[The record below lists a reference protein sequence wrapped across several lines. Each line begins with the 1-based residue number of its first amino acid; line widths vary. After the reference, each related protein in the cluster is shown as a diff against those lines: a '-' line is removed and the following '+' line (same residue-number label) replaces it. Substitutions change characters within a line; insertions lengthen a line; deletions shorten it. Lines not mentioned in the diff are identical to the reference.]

1 MDIGGTAGAVAEPWL
16 LEAPSVFQFP
26 EQIADNGGAAG
37 EPAPES
43 GPVATV
49 PKRFR
54 ICQHCLT
61 CGHKMRKGPFKE
73 HHKQFLASGGGQS
86 ALYERSSS
94 VLSRGRTKKT
104 LSESS
109 AGNANVSETQIIE
122 GGVNLSRLTSSSSGV
137 SSFFCF
143 CSLIAT
149 YHMYATAV
157 HAAYEAT
164 A

>member
-26 EQIADNGGAAG
+26 EQIADSGGAAG

-73 HHKQFLASGGGQS
+73 HHKQFLASGGG
-86 ALYERSSS
+86 AVCTVREELKRVVKRPNE
-94 VLSRGRTKKT
+94 K
-104 LSESS
+104 
-109 AGNANVSETQIIE
+109 NAIRKFGGECVSETQIIE

-137 SSFFCF
+137 SSFFF
-143 CSLIAT
+143 IFA
-149 YHMYATAV
+149 H
-157 HAAYEAT
+157 
-164 A
+164 

>member
-1 MDIGGTAGAVAEPWL
+1 MDIGSTAGAVAEPWL

-54 ICQHCLT
+54 IFQHCLT

-73 HHKQFLASGGGQS
+73 HHKQVLASGGG
-86 ALYERSSS
+86 AVCTVPEELKRVVKRPNEKNAIRNFGGECECVGDADHRGGCKS
-94 VLSRGRTKKT
+94 VPSNK
-104 LSESS
+104 
-109 AGNANVSETQIIE
+109 Q
-122 GGVNLSRLTSSSSGV
+122 
-137 SSFFCF
+137 
-143 CSLIAT
+143 
-149 YHMYATAV
+149 
-157 HAAYEAT
+157 
-164 A
+164 

>member
-43 GPVATV
+43 GPVVTV

-73 HHKQFLASGGGQS
+73 HHKQFLASGGG
-86 ALYERSSS
+86 AVCTVREELKRVVKRPNE
-94 VLSRGRTKKT
+94 K
-104 LSESS
+104 
-109 AGNANVSETQIIE
+109 NAIRKFGGECVSETQIIE

>member
-73 HHKQFLASGGGQS
+73 HHKQFLASGGG
-86 ALYERSSS
+86 AVCTVREELKRVVKRPNE
-94 VLSRGRTKKT
+94 K
-104 LSESS
+104 
-109 AGNANVSETQIIE
+109 NAIRKFGGECVSETQIIE

-137 SSFFCF
+137 SRFFCF

>member
-1 MDIGGTAGAVAEPWL
+1 M
-16 LEAPSVFQFP
+16 
-26 EQIADNGGAAG
+26 
-37 EPAPES
+37 
-43 GPVATV
+43 
-49 PKRFR
+49 
-54 ICQHCLT
+54 
-61 CGHKMRKGPFKE
+61 
-73 HHKQFLASGGGQS
+73 
-86 ALYERSSS
+86 
-94 VLSRGRTKKT
+94 LSRGRTKKT

-137 SSFFCF
+137 SSFFFYF